1 MRDYLAQ
8 LREES
13 YVQVKAG
20 FTDTAAV
27 AGGSVIQEVAPTPDT
42 TDKKKAKKK
51 ISPPK
56 ING

>member
-1 MRDYLAQ
+1 